1 MMCFVVPILVSKHK
15 EIVLVGHLSNSIK
28 CVIRAEFLGH
38 FGDQIL
44 TFGKSSAAGGMRQ
57 F

>member
-1 MMCFVVPILVSKHK
+1 MMCFVVPILLSKHK
-15 EIVLVGHLSNSIK
+15 EIVLVGHLSSSVK

-44 TFGKSSAAGGMRQ
+44 LTFGKSSAA
-57 F
+57 